1 MLLKTIIAMKE
12 GLRQEFFQR
21 RKKLSSQEVEEKSRT
36 IKTLLARLPE
46 YRTGQN
52 ISFYISRENEVKT
65 HEMIKDC
72 LNEGKTVSVPVIEGK
87 YIQLSELKNFEDL
100 KPGAF
105 NILEPGKKRIIN
117 PAVLDVIIVPGLAF
131 DLQGNRIGFGRGY
144 YDRLLRETGDQ
155 TIRVALSFENQIADA
170 LPCTDLDEPVD
181 LIITE
186 KRIIRLED

>member
-1 MLLKTIIAMKE
+1 MKE

-21 RKKLSSQEVEEKSRT
+21 RKKLSSQEVEEKSQA
-36 IKTLLARLPE
+36 IKALLAKLPE

-52 ISFYISRENEVKT
+52 ISFYVSRENEVKT
-65 HEMIKDC
+65 HEMIRDC

-87 YIQLSELKNFEDL
+87 YIQLSELKDFNDL

-105 NILEPGKKRIIN
+105 NILEPGKKRVIN
-117 PAVLDVIIVPGLAF
+117 PAELDVIIVPGLAF

-144 YDRLLRETGDQ
+144 YDRLLRETSEQ
-155 TIRVALSFENQIADA
+155 TLRVGLTFESQITDH
-170 LPCTDLDEPVD
+170 LPCTDLDEPVNV
-181 LIITE
+181 IVTE